1 MKKSIKKRIITRILS
16 EPIKASELLNEL
28 SGSLYAD
35 REYYESLSN
44 TQLKKEFETALSY
57 FMGKNFEFVNIDTI
71 TKIVKDIKKVLIKRI
86 NVIKN
91 KNNFYELTILLFAL
105 DNACHC
111 EALKEKSDLIKNDKV
126 QLCYDLA
133 ILIENSCEDEE
144 LEKWF
149 NERLKKLKFN

>member
-86 NVIKN
+86 NVIKD

-105 DNACHC
+105 DNV
-111 EALKEKSDLIKNDKV
+111 DLCQV
-126 QLCYDLA
+126 
-133 ILIENSCEDEE
+133 
-144 LEKWF
+144 F
-149 NERLKKLKFN
+149 GHFF

>member
-1 MKKSIKKRIITRILS
+1 MKKSIKKQIITRILN
-16 EPIKASELLNEL
+16 EPIKASNLLDHL
-28 SGSLYAD
+28 SSVLYAD
-35 REYYESLSN
+35 REFYESLSN
-44 TQLKKEFETALSY
+44 TQLKKEFETTLSY
-57 FMGKNFEFVNIDTI
+57 FIGKNFEFVNIDSI
-71 TKIVKDIKKVLIKRI
+71 TKIAKDIKKVLIKRI